1 MAALISALDTNTPKQ
16 IGENG
21 HTENGW
27 SNDIREKIVQFS
39 FQITRTDETTVNR
52 LKNILHG
59 ILLTLKGKVESS
71 SPSERT
77 EGLQYFKIL
86 YKMIGNTRDIID
98 GKGEYTLT
106 YMMIHSWYSL
116 FPELALF
123 ALKCLVD
130 FGDEGKTHQYGSW
143 KDIKYFCEYCKKQGG
158 AAEDHPLIEYAIELI
173 NTQLRLDA
181 SQFETETVKSISLT
195 ARWVPREKS
204 KFSWLFFALSR
215 HYFSQ
220 YIETA
225 KTDRSR
231 RLAILK
237 CNTEYR
243 KLISKLNTKLDTLQI
258 KQCGKRW
265 SEIDFNHLTSISGS
279 KQRKALLNIKA
290 DNTQRS
296 EEEDRVECARKFK
309 EHIQKGVRGEVE
321 IKGKRIGMEDF
332 TRQALEFVCQ
342 RHHGVIDENVQA
354 QIDLLNAQWK
364 NNSTQTGALSKMIA
378 MVDVSGSMSGDPLHV
393 AVALGIRVAEKSSL
407 GRRIMTFSSAPTWCN
422 LDNITDFVNMVDVVS
437 QADWGMNTN
446 FYTALML
453 ILEKIKETKLS
464 AEEVEGM
471 VLAIFSDMQIDFSG
485 NTGLDM
491 FSTIEQK
498 YAEAGMELHGV
509 PFKVPKVLFWNLRST
524 NGAPALST
532 YKNAMMMSGFSPALL
547 NLFCEKGLEALDS
560 CSPWSL
566 LVQSLENP
574 RYKMMEDKIDENY

>member
-1 MAALISALDTNTPKQ
+1 MAALISALDTNTSKQ

-39 FQITRTDETTVNR
+39 FQITRTDEKTAQSLKNTLHCILLR
-52 LKNILHG
+52 LKG
-59 ILLTLKGKVESS
+59 MVESS
-71 SPSERT
+71 WPSERT

-116 FPELALF
+116 FPELAFF

-143 KDIKYFCEYCKKQGG
+143 KDIKYFCEYCKKQG
-158 AAEDHPLIEYAIELI
+158 ADEDHPLIKYAIELI
-173 NTQLRLDA
+173 NNQLLIDA
-181 SQFETETVKSISLT
+181 DHFDCDPNKSISLT

-204 KFSWLFFALSR
+204 KFSWLFHALAR
-215 HYFSQ
+215 HYFSKF
-220 YIETA
+220 IDTA
-225 KTDRSR
+225 KTDRSK

-237 CNTEYR
+237 CNTQYR
-243 KLISKLNTKLDTLQI
+243 KLVSKLNEHLDTLQI

-265 SEIDFNHLTSISGS
+265 SDIDFNHLTSISGS
-279 KQRKALLNIKA
+279 KQRKALLNINA
-290 DNTQRS
+290 DKTQRS
-296 EEEDRVECARKFK
+296 EEEDRIECARKFK

-332 TRQALEFVCQ
+332 TRQALELINQ
-342 RHHGVIDENVQA
+342 RLYSQVDENVQA

-378 MVDVSGSMSGDPLHV
+378 MVDTSGSMEGDPLHV

-407 GRRIMTFSSAPTWCN
+407 GRRVMTFSSAPSWCN
-422 LDNITDFVNMVDVVS
+422 LDNITDFVNMVDVVRR
-437 QADWGMNTN
+437 ADWGMNTN
-446 FYTALML
+446 FFSALML
-453 ILEKIKETKLS
+453 ILEKIKEVKLS

-471 VLAIFSDMQIDFSG
+471 VLAIFSDMQIDYIG
-485 NTGLDM
+485 NKGLDM
-491 FSTIEQK
+491 FETIVKE
-498 YAEAGMELHGV
+498 YARVGMELYGV

-524 NGAPALST
+524 SGFPALST
-532 YKNAMMMSGFSPALL
+532 HKNAMMMSGFSPALL
-547 NLFCEKGLEALDS
+547 NLFCEKGLEAFET
-560 CSPWSL
+560 CTPWSM

-574 RYKMMEDKIDENY
+574 RYKIMEDKIDEKY

>member
-21 HTENGW
+21 HVENGW

-39 FQITRTDETTVNR
+39 FQITRTDEKTAKS

-59 ILLTLKGKVESS
+59 ILLTLKGRVESS
-71 SPSERT
+71 SPTERN
-77 EGLQYFKIL
+77 EGLQYFKVM
-86 YKMIGNTRDIID
+86 YKIIGQTRDIID

-106 YMMIHSWYSL
+106 YMMIHTWYSL

-143 KDIKYFCEYCKKQGG
+143 KDIKYFCEYCRKQG
-158 AAEDHPLIEYAIELI
+158 AAEDHPLIKRAIELI
-173 NTQLRLDA
+173 NSQLRVDA
-181 SQFETETVKSISLT
+181 SQYEVETVQSISLT

-215 HYFSQ
+215 QYYSHY
-220 YIETA
+220 IDTA
-225 KTDRSR
+225 KTDRSKR
-231 RLAILK
+231 AAVLK

-243 KLISKLNTKLDTLQI
+243 KLISKLNKKLDTLQI

-290 DNTQRS
+290 DKTQRS
-296 EEEDRVECARKFK
+296 EEEDRIECARKFK

-332 TRQALEFVCQ
+332 TRQALEFVNK
-342 RHHGVIDENVQA
+342 RKYEHMDENDQA

-364 NNSTQTGALSKMIA
+364 NNSTQTGALSKMVA

-407 GRRIMTFSSAPTWCN
+407 GRRVMTFSSTPTWCN
-422 LDNITDFVNMVDVVS
+422 LDNITDFVNMVDVVH

-446 FYTALML
+446 FYAALML
-453 ILEKIKETKLS
+453 ILEKIKEIRLP

-471 VLAIFSDMQIDFSG
+471 VLAIFSDMQIDYPG

-491 FSTIEQK
+491 FSTIEEK
-498 YAEAGMELHGV
+498 YAQAGMELYGV
-509 PFKVPKVLFWNLRST
+509 PFKTPKILFWNLRST

-532 YKNAMMMSGFSPALL
+532 YNNAMMMSGFSPALL
-547 NLFCEKGLEALDS
+547 NLFCEKGLEALDT
-560 CSPWSL
+560 CSPWTL

-574 RYKMMEDKIDENY
+574 RYKMMEDKIDEIF